1 MPKFNIN
8 NYRGKFAMHCKTE
21 EEAKSFCKYLHSI
34 GRRWCTGR
42 SYLDQT
48 AYICYG
54 SDTAY
59 NFNEGS
65 YADVYYYRRN
75 GYIILQWRDFMNAT
89 FTKADLKTGDVIQQR
104 DGTIGIINRD
114 LDMVIVKNGG
124 WIDLDKFRDDLTHGY
139 GSDFEI
145 VLVRRPKEKAD
156 CNFDAIKRE
165 WGTLIYE
172 RPEVEE
178 MTLEQVCKLL
188 GKEIKIVKE

>member
-8 NYRGKFAMHCKTE
+8 NYTGKYCMHCKTE
-21 EEAKSFCKYLHSI
+21 EEAKSFCKYLHNI

-48 AYICYG
+48 SYICYG

-75 GYIILQWRDFMNAT
+75 GYVILQWRDFMNAT
-89 FTKADLKTGDVIQQR
+89 FTKADLKTGDIILRR
-104 DGTIGIINRD
+104 DDSVEIVNLE
-114 LDMVIVKNGG
+114 LDMLIRKSG
-124 WIDLDKFRDDLTHGY
+124 WNDLNAIREDLTY
-139 GSDFEI
+139 VNDSKYDI
-145 VLVRRPKEKAD
+145 IAVRRPVVKGD
-156 CNFDAIKRE
+156 CTFNAFKNEHGI
-165 WGTLIYE
+165 LVYE
-172 RPEVEE
+172 RPAVEE
-178 MTLEQVCKLL
+178 MTLAEVCKAL